1 MTALS
6 IETIQSRVATLP
18 AMPSVTMELML
29 AFTDEELE
37 TETLARKLSRDQ
49 ALVARVLRVAN
60 SPFYGLRR
68 QICTVQEAIV
78 VLGLSSVRMLVTAA
92 AVIGQFPTR
101 ERRDDLHAFWQHSIG
116 VACCA
121 KVLCEHVGEHVGEN
135 HDTAFVCGLLH
146 DIGRLV
152 LVHYYPLQYAQV
164 EDYCVLEDVSRL
176 DAERAVLG
184 LDHAA
189 IGAALVAHWN
199 FPQQIQQ
206 AVAGH
211 HLTEAATAPVLTSL
225 THVADVICHALEIG
239 AEPIGGVPVLSETA
253 WAAAQ
258 IEWSELTTRFAHI
271 EAQIESTSLLID

>member
-6 IETIQSRVATLP
+6 IETMRSRVATLP
-18 AMPSVTMELML
+18 AMPSVAMELML
-29 AFTDEELE
+29 AFSDGELE
-37 TETLARKLSRDQ
+37 IETLARKLSWDQ

-92 AVIGQFPTR
+92 AIIGQFPTR
-101 ERRDDLHAFWQHSIG
+101 ARRDHDLHAFWQHSIG

-121 KVLCEHVGEHVGEN
+121 KLLCAGVRQN
-135 HDTAFVCGLLH
+135 PDTAFVCGLLH

-152 LVHYYPLQYAQV
+152 LVHYYPEQYAQV
-164 EDYCVLEDVSRL
+164 EDYCIREDVSRL

-199 FPQQIQQ
+199 FPAQIQQ
-206 AVAGH
+206 VVAGH
-211 HLTEAATAPVLTSL
+211 HLSEAAAASVLTSL
-225 THVADVICHALEIG
+225 THVAYVICHALEIG

-258 IEWSELTTRFAHI
+258 IEWSELTSRFAQI
-271 EAQIESTSLLID
+271 EAQIESASLLID

>member
-6 IETIQSRVATLP
+6 IETMRSRVATLP
-18 AMPSVTMELML
+18 AMPSVAMELML
-29 AFTDEELE
+29 AFSDGELE
-37 TETLARKLSRDQ
+37 IETLARKLSWDQ

-92 AVIGQFPTR
+92 AIIGQFPMR
-101 ERRDDLHAFWQHSIG
+101 ARRDHDLHAFWRHSIG

-121 KVLCEHVGEHVGEN
+121 KLLCAGVRQN
-135 HDTAFVCGLLH
+135 PDTAFVCGLLH

-152 LVHYYPLQYAQV
+152 LLHYYPEQYARV
-164 EDYCVLEDVSRL
+164 EDYCVREDVSRL

-199 FPQQIQQ
+199 FPAQIQQ
-206 AVAGH
+206 VVAGH
-211 HLTEAATAPVLTSL
+211 HLSEAAAASVLTSL

-239 AEPIGGVPVLSETA
+239 AEPVGGVPVLSETA

-258 IEWSELTTRFAHI
+258 IEWSELTSRFAQI
-271 EAQIESTSLLID
+271 EAQIESASQLID

>member
-1 MTALS
+1 MKALS
-6 IETIQSRVATLP
+6 IETMQSEVATLP
-18 AMPSVTMELML
+18 AIPSVTMELML

-49 ALVARVLRVAN
+49 ALVVRVLRVAN

-68 QICTVQEAIV
+68 QVGTVQEAIV

-101 ERRDDLHAFWQHSIG
+101 ARRDLDLHAFWQHSIG

-121 KVLCEHVGEHVGEN
+121 KALCAHVGQN
-135 HDTAFVCGLLH
+135 PDTAFVCGLLH

-152 LVHYYPLQYAQV
+152 LAHYYPAQYAQV
-164 EDYCVLEDVSRL
+164 EDYCVREDVSRL

-189 IGAALVAHWN
+189 IGAALVSHWN
-199 FPQQIQQ
+199 FPPQIQQ
-206 AVAGH
+206 VVAGH
-211 HLTEAATAPVLTSL
+211 HPTEAATASVLTSL
-225 THVADVICHALEIG
+225 THVADVMCHALEIG
-239 AEPIGGVPVLSETA
+239 AEPMGGVPVLSEAA
-253 WAAAQ
+253 WAAAE
-258 IEWSELTTRFAHI
+258 IDWSELTTRFAQI
-271 EAQIESTSLLID
+271 EAQIESASLLID

>member
-6 IETIQSRVATLP
+6 LETIRSRVATLP
-18 AMPSVTMELML
+18 AIPSVAMELML

-68 QICTVQEAIV
+68 QICTVHEAIV

-92 AVIGQFPTR
+92 AVIGQFPMR
-101 ERRDDLHAFWQHSIG
+101 ARRDHDLHAFWQHSIG

-121 KVLCEHVGEHVGEN
+121 KVLCARVGQN
-135 HDTAFVCGLLH
+135 QDTAFVCGLLH

-152 LVHYYPLQYAQV
+152 LAHYYPLQHAQV
-164 EDYCVLEDVSRL
+164 EDYCAREDVSRL

-199 FPQQIQQ
+199 FPPQIQQ

-211 HLTEAATAPVLTSL
+211 HPTAEATASVLTSL
-225 THVADVICHALEIG
+225 THVADVICYALEIG
-239 AEPIGGVPVLSETA
+239 AEAIAGVPVLSETA

-258 IEWSELTTRFAHI
+258 IEWSELTARFAEI

>member
-1 MTALS
+1 MTVLS
-6 IETIQSRVATLP
+6 IETMRSRVATLP
-18 AMPSVTMELML
+18 AMPSVAMELML
-29 AFTDEELE
+29 AFSDEELE
-37 TETLARKLSRDQ
+37 IETLARKLSWDQ

-68 QICTVQEAIV
+68 QICTVQEAVV
-78 VLGLSSVRMLVTAA
+78 VLGLSSVRVLVTAA
-92 AVIGQFPTR
+92 AVIGQFPMR
-101 ERRDDLHAFWQHSIG
+101 ARRDLHAFWQHSIG

-121 KVLCEHVGEHVGEN
+121 KLLCAHVRQDQN
-135 HDTAFVCGLLH
+135 TAFVCGLLH

-152 LVHYYPLQYAQV
+152 LVHYYPEQYAQV
-164 EDYCVLEDVSRL
+164 EDYCAREDVSRL

-199 FPQQIQQ
+199 FPPQIQQ
-206 AVAGH
+206 VVAGH
-211 HLTEAATAPVLTSL
+211 HLTEAAAPSVLTSL

-253 WAAAQ
+253 WAAAK
-258 IEWSELTTRFAHI
+258 IEWSELTSRFAQI
-271 EAQIESTSLLID
+271 EAQIESASLLID

>member
-6 IETIQSRVATLP
+6 IETMRSRVATLP
-18 AMPSVTMELML
+18 AMPSVAMELML
-29 AFTDEELE
+29 AFSDGELE
-37 TETLARKLSRDQ
+37 IETLARKLSWDQ

-92 AVIGQFPTR
+92 AIIGQFPTR
-101 ERRDDLHAFWQHSIG
+101 ARRDHDLHAFWQHSIG

-121 KVLCEHVGEHVGEN
+121 KLLCAGVRQN
-135 HDTAFVCGLLH
+135 PDTAFVCGLLH

-152 LVHYYPLQYAQV
+152 LVHYYPEQYAQV
-164 EDYCVLEDVSRL
+164 EDYCIREDVSRL

-199 FPQQIQQ
+199 FPAQIQQ
-206 AVAGH
+206 VVAGH
-211 HLTEAATAPVLTSL
+211 HLSEAAAASVLTSL

-258 IEWSELTTRFAHI
+258 IEWSELTSRFAQI
-271 EAQIESTSLLID
+271 EAQIESASLLID

>member
-18 AMPSVTMELML
+18 AMPSVAMELML

-92 AVIGQFPTR
+92 AIIGQFPMRTR
-101 ERRDDLHAFWQHSIG
+101 RDDDLHAFWQHSIG

-121 KVLCEHVGEHVGEN
+121 KVLCAHVRQN
-135 HDTAFVCGLLH
+135 QDTAFVCGLLH

-152 LVHYYPLQYAQV
+152 LVHYYPVQYAQV
-164 EDYCVLEDVSRL
+164 EDYCVREDVSRL

-199 FPQQIQQ
+199 FPLQIQQ
-206 AVAGH
+206 VVAGH
-211 HLTEAATAPVLTSL
+211 HLPEAATASVLTSL

-239 AEPIGGVPVLSETA
+239 AEPIGGVPMLSETA
-253 WAAAQ
+253 WAAAE
-258 IEWSELTTRFAHI
+258 IEWRELTTRFAQI

>member
-6 IETIQSRVATLP
+6 LETMRSRVATLP
-18 AMPSVTMELML
+18 AMPSVAMELML
-29 AFTDEELE
+29 AFSDEELDI
-37 TETLARKLSRDQ
+37 ETLARKLSWDQ

-78 VLGLSSVRMLVTAA
+78 VLGLSSVRLLVTAA
-92 AVIGQFPTR
+92 AIIGQFPMR
-101 ERRDDLHAFWQHSIG
+101 ARRDYDLHAFWQHSIG

-121 KVLCEHVGEHVGEN
+121 KLLCAGVRQN
-135 HDTAFVCGLLH
+135 PDTAFVCGLLH

-152 LVHYYPLQYAQV
+152 LVHYYPEQYAQV
-164 EDYCVLEDVSRL
+164 EDYCVREDVSRL

-199 FPQQIQQ
+199 FPAQIQQ
-206 AVAGH
+206 VVAGH
-211 HLTEAATAPVLTSL
+211 HLGATAAASVLTSL

-253 WAAAQ
+253 WAAAK
-258 IEWSELTTRFAHI
+258 IEWSELTSRFAQV
-271 EAQIESTSLLID
+271 EAQIESASLLID

>member
-6 IETIQSRVATLP
+6 IETIQSTVATLP
-18 AMPSVTMELML
+18 AIPSVAMELML
-29 AFTDEELE
+29 AFADDELE

-49 ALVARVLRVAN
+49 ALVVRVLRVAN
-60 SPFYGLRR
+60 SPFYGLMR

-78 VLGLSSVRMLVTAA
+78 VLGLSSVRTLVTAA
-92 AVIGQFPTR
+92 AIIGQFPAR
-101 ERRDDLHAFWQHSIG
+101 ARRDHDLHAFWQHSIG

-121 KVLCEHVGEHVGEN
+121 KVLCARVGQSQ
-135 HDTAFVCGLLH
+135 DTAFVCGLLH

-152 LVHYYPLQYAQV
+152 LVHYYPLEYAQV
-164 EDYCVLEDVSRL
+164 EDYCVREDVSRL
-176 DAERAVLG
+176 EAERAVLG

-199 FPQQIQQ
+199 FPPQIQQ
-206 AVAGH
+206 VVAGH
-211 HLTEAATAPVLTSL
+211 HLIEAAAASVLTSL

-239 AEPIGGVPVLSETA
+239 AEPFGGVPVLSETA

-258 IEWSELTTRFAHI
+258 IEWSELTARF
-271 EAQIESTSLLID
+271 AQIETQIESASLLID

>member
-6 IETIQSRVATLP
+6 IETIQSRVAALP
-18 AMPSVTMELML
+18 VMSSVTMDLML
-29 AFTDEELE
+29 AFADEELG

-60 SPFYGLRR
+60 SPFYGLMR
-68 QICTVQEAIV
+68 QVCTVQEAIV

-101 ERRDDLHAFWQHSIG
+101 AHHDPGLRAFWRHSIG
-116 VACCA
+116 AACCA
-121 KVLCEHVGEHVGEN
+121 KVLCAHAGQNPE
-135 HDTAFVCGLLH
+135 TAFICGLLH

-152 LVHYYPLQYAQV
+152 LMHYYPEHYAQV
-164 EDYCVLEDVSRL
+164 EEYCAREDVSRL

-189 IGAALVAHWN
+189 IGAALVARWN
-199 FPQQIQQ
+199 FPMQIQQ
-206 AVAGH
+206 VVAGH
-211 HLTEAATAPVLTSL
+211 HLTQAAPASVLTSL

-258 IEWSELTTRFAHI
+258 IEWSELTTRFAQI
-271 EAQIESTSLLID
+271 EAQIESTGLLID